1 MARLRQ
7 DHRKFM
13 EQNAEIIA
21 VGPEDTV
28 SFANWWQEHQMPF
41 IGIPDPAHV
50 LAQLYSQKTRWLK
63 GGRMPA
69 LVVIDKEGYVRLKH
83 YADSP
88 SDIPSNDSLFLL
100 LDKLNEKR
108 NISTRTES

>member
-1 MARLRQ
+1 MAQLHQ
-7 DHRKFM
+7 DYRKFV

-21 VGPEDTV
+21 VGPEETV
-28 SFANWWQEHQMPF
+28 SFAHWWHEHQMPF
-41 IGIPDPAHV
+41 IGIPDPTHV
-50 LAQLYSQKTRWLK
+50 IAQLYGQKTRWLK

-88 SDIPSNDSLFLL
+88 GDIPSNDSLLLL
-100 LDKLNEKR
+100 LDNLNKKHR
-108 NISTRTES
+108 PS